1 MIKSFTIEKIQKSL
15 EKKEF
20 SCLTLVQECF
30 TNIKKDKLN
39 DFITL
44 FEKEALEQAQ
54 AVDKKIAKGEKLKEL
69 EGIPIAI
76 KDNILIKGEKTTA
89 ASKMLEDYIAT
100 YDAKVVE
107 KLKDQGAIFI
117 GKTNLDEFAMGAS
130 NETSAFGPVLNPH
143 DQTRV
148 PGGSSGGS
156 AVAVAAQHCVF
167 ALGSDTGG
175 SIRQPAAFCGVVGF
189 KPSYGRVSRQGLIA
203 LSSSLDQIGPLTN
216 SVEDATLVFNSILGK
231 DEKDMTSLKSEKIS
245 ISKIK
250 KPIKDKVIAYPK
262 NYYELSI
269 DQEIKD
275 SFQDLLQKIKEAGI
289 KTKAVDLSFMNE
301 ALAVYYIIQPAE
313 ASTNLARYDGIRYGF
328 SKKDAQDLL
337 ETYLTNRDIGFGQE
351 VKRRI
356 MIGTYVL
363 SAGYRDAYYNTAK
376 KVQADIKFRFQKIFK
391 DVDAIIL
398 PTTPSLAFKLNEKFN
413 DPLTMYLADIFT
425 VAVNIAGLPAI
436 SLPMNKKPLPIGLQV
451 IGDFQE
457 EENLLNIAYNLEQNF
472 RFTNNQ

>member
-1 MIKSFTIEKIQKSL
+1 MIKDFTIKSIHESL

-20 SCLTLVQECF
+20 SCVDLVKQCF
-30 TNIKKDKLN
+30 SNIKKDKLN

-44 FEKEALEQAQ
+44 FEKQSLEQAG
-54 AVDKKIAKGEKLKEL
+54 AVDKKISKGEKLKEF
-69 EGIPIAI
+69 EGIPVAI
-76 KDNILIKGEKTTA
+76 KDNILIKGEKTTS
-89 ASKMLEDYIAT
+89 ASKMLENYVAT
-100 YDAKVVE
+100 YDAWVIE
-107 KLKDQGAIFI
+107 KLREKGAIFL

-130 NETSAFGPVLNPH
+130 NETSYFGPVLNPH
-143 DQTRV
+143 DKTRV

-189 KPSYGRVSRQGLIA
+189 KPSYGRVSRNGLIA

-216 SVEDATLVFNSILGK
+216 SVEDAALVFNSILEQ
-231 DEKDMTSLKSEKIS
+231 DHDDMTNIKSNEIDILKLKNS
-245 ISKIK
+245 
-250 KPIKDKVIAYPK
+250 IKDKVIGFPK
-262 NYYELSI
+262 DYYELSI

-275 SFQDLLQKIKEAGI
+275 SFKNALQKLKEAGI
-289 KTKAVDLSFMNE
+289 KTKEVDLSFMDG

-328 SKKDAQDLL
+328 NKKEAKNLL
-337 ETYLTNRDIGFGQE
+337 DSYLTNRDSGFGKE

-363 SAGYRDAYYNTAK
+363 SEGYRDAYYNTAK
-376 KVQADIKFRFQKIFK
+376 KVQADIKFRFQEIFK
-391 DVDAIIL
+391 DIDAIIL
-398 PTTPSLAFKLNEKFN
+398 PTTPSTAFKLNEKFN

-436 SLPMNKKPLPIGLQV
+436 SLPMSKKPLPIGLQV
-451 IGDFQE
+451 IGDFMD
-457 EENLLNIAYNLEQNF
+457 EENVFNIAYNLEQNF
-472 RFTNNQ
+472 RFTNN

>member
-1 MIKSFTIEKIQKSL
+1 MKEFTINKIKEAL
-15 EKKEF
+15 KNKEF
-20 SCLTLVQECF
+20 TCQELVQECF
-30 TNIKKDKLN
+30 SNIKKDKLN
-39 DFITL
+39 DFISL
-44 FEKEALEQAQ
+44 FEKEALEQAR
-54 AVDKKIAKGEKLKEL
+54 AVDQKIAQGKELKEL
-69 EGIPIAI
+69 EGIPVAI
-76 KDNILIKGEKTTA
+76 KDNMLIKGEKATA
-89 ASKMLEDYIAT
+89 ASKMLENYVAT
-100 YDAKVVE
+100 YDAQVIK
-107 KLKDQGAIFI
+107 KLKDQGVIFL

-156 AVAVAAQHCVF
+156 AVAVAARHCIF

-189 KPSYGRVSRQGLIA
+189 KPSYGRVSRQGLMA

-231 DEKDMTSLKSEKIS
+231 DQKDMTSVDSQKIDLE
-245 ISKIK
+245 KIK
-250 KPIKDKVIAYPK
+250 KSIKDKVIGFPK
-262 NYYELSI
+262 DYYQLSI

-275 SFQDLLQKIKEAGI
+275 SFKETLQRLKDAEI
-289 KTKAVDLSFMNE
+289 KTKEVDLSFMDE

-313 ASTNLARYDGIRYGF
+313 ASTNLARYDGIRYGLDKKN
-328 SKKDAQDLL
+328 SKNLL
-337 ETYLTNRDIGFGQE
+337 DSYLTNRDLGFGKE

-376 KVQADIKFRFQKIFK
+376 KVQADIKFRFQKMFK
-391 DVDAIIL
+391 DIDAIVL
-398 PTTPSLAFKLNEKFN
+398 PTTPSVAFKLNEKFN

-436 SLPMNKKPLPIGLQV
+436 SLPISKKPLPIGLQV
-451 IGDFQE
+451 IGDFMDEQ
-457 EENLLNIAYNLEQNF
+457 NVLNIAYQIEQMN
-472 RFTNNQ
+472 RLID

>member
-1 MIKSFTIEKIQKSL
+1 MKEYTIEKIKQGLKN
-15 EKKEF
+15 KEF
-20 SCLTLVQECF
+20 SCQDLVKECF
-30 TNIKKDKLN
+30 VNIKKDKLN

-44 FEKEALEQAQ
+44 FEKESLEQAK
-54 AVDKKIAKGEKLKEL
+54 AVDKKIAKGEKLKEF
-69 EGIPIAI
+69 EGIPVAI
-76 KDNILIKGEKTTA
+76 KDNMLIKGERATA
-89 ASKMLEDYIAT
+89 ASKMLENYIAT

-107 KLKDQGAIFI
+107 KLRAEGAIFL

-130 NETSAFGPVLNPH
+130 NETSYFGPVLNPY
-143 DQTRV
+143 DKTRV

-156 AVAVAAQHCVF
+156 AAAVAAKHCVF

-175 SIRQPAAFCGVVGF
+175 SIRQPASFCGVVGF
-189 KPSYGRVSRQGLIA
+189 KPSYGRVSRHGLMA

-216 SVEDATLVFNSILGK
+216 SVEDSAIIFNFILGQ
-231 DEKDMTSLKSEKIS
+231 DENDMTTIKSNKVD

-250 KPIKDKVIAYPK
+250 ESIKDKVIGFPK
-262 NYYELSI
+262 DYYELSI

-275 SFQDLLQKIKEAGI
+275 SFKDTLKKLKEMGI
-289 KTKAVDLSFMNE
+289 KTKEIDFSFMDE

-328 SKKDAQDLL
+328 SKKDAKDLL
-337 ETYLTNRDIGFGQE
+337 DSYLTNRSLGFGKE

-363 SAGYRDAYYNTAK
+363 SEGYRDAYYNAAK
-376 KVQADIKFRFQKIFK
+376 RVQQDIKFRFQKMFK
-391 DVDAIIL
+391 DIDAIIL
-398 PTTPSLAFKLNEKFN
+398 PTTPSTAFKLNEKFN

-436 SLPMNKKPLPIGLQV
+436 SLPMAKKPLPIGLQV
-451 IGDFQE
+451 IGDFMDEQ
-457 EENLLNIAYNLEQNF
+457 NVLNIAYNLEQNF
-472 RFTNNQ
+472 RFTN

>member
-1 MIKSFTIEKIQKSL
+1 MKEFTIKSIQESL
-15 EKKEF
+15 QKKEF
-20 SCLTLVQECF
+20 SCVDLVKECLD
-30 TNIKKDKLN
+30 NIKKDKLN

-44 FEKEALEQAQ
+44 FEKESLEQAKS
-54 AVDKKIAKGEKLKEL
+54 VDQKIAQGEKLKSF
-69 EGIPIAI
+69 EGIPVAI
-76 KDNILIKGEKTTA
+76 KDNMLVKGEKTTA
-89 ASKMLEDYIAT
+89 ASKMLEDYVAT
-100 YDAKVVE
+100 YDAQVIKM
-107 KLKDQGAIFI
+107 LKEQGAIFL
-117 GKTNLDEFAMGAS
+117 GKTNMDDCAMGAS

-143 DQTRV
+143 DQKRV

-156 AVAVAAQHCVF
+156 AAAVAAQHCVF

-175 SIRQPAAFCGVVGF
+175 SIRQPASFCGVVGF
-189 KPSYGRVSRQGLIA
+189 KPSYGRVSRRGLIA

-231 DEKDMTSLKSEKIS
+231 DEKDMTSVESQKIDLE
-245 ISKIK
+245 KIK
-250 KPIKDKVIAYPK
+250 KPIKEKVIAYPK
-262 NYYELSI
+262 DYYELSI

-275 SFQDLLQKIKEAGI
+275 GFKETLQKLKESGI
-289 KTKAVDLSFMNE
+289 KTKAVDFSFMDE

-313 ASTNLARYDGIRYGF
+313 ASTNLARYDGIRYGLNKGN
-328 SKKDAQDLL
+328 SKDLL
-337 ETYLTNRDIGFGQE
+337 DSYLTNRDLGFGKE

-376 KVQADIKFRFQKIFK
+376 KVQADIKVRFQKMFK
-391 DVDAIIL
+391 NIDAVIL
-398 PTTPSLAFKLNEKFN
+398 PTTPSVAFKLKEKFN

-436 SLPMNKKPLPIGLQV
+436 SIPMSKKPLPIGLQV
-451 IGDFQE
+451 IGDFMD
-457 EENLLNIAYNLEQNF
+457 EENVLNIAYNLEQSF